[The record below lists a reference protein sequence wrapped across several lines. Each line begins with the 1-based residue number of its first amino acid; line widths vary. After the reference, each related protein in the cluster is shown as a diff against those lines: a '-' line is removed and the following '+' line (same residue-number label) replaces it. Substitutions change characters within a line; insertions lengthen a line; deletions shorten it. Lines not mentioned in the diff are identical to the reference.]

1 MLAREY
7 GVERRAVRGG
17 GRGGRGGRPADPPRT
32 HPRHGARRAGRQ
44 ARPHPH
50 RARARVRAGS
60 AAPGAGRPGQRA
72 APAWHVARP
81 GGVRRPSRAAGA
93 AVPPEFRAVPGS
105 GARRGPGR
113 RPRALTRFEVVR
125 DPLWNN
131 IRLDPE
137 ALAVVDTPAVQRLRY
152 VRQLGH
158 AFLVYPGATHSRFE
172 HALGAY
178 HLARRVLSQLEDA
191 GDTRLAPADR
201 VGLKLAALLHDIGHY
216 PFSHALEEAGLPHHE
231 VLAERHLVS
240 GELAERLAGLGTPPQ
255 QLLALIRGRGR
266 GPRPEPLA
274 GLVAGS
280 LDVDKLDY
288 LSRDAWMCG
297 VPYGVIDV
305 DRLLMSLTVAGG
317 PDGRPT
323 LALHEKGLAA
333 LESLLFAKYQMYRNV
348 YWHHA
353 VRSAT
358 AMFKRLVR
366 NAIAAG
372 RLSADQ
378 VAVATDDGLIHDLMQ
393 ADTAGLARRLRERR
407 LAKRAV
413 DLPATELPADAPA
426 WAADDPELQ
435 QHVEDRLAGEVG
447 LRPGELFLDFPAK
460 PDMLALDLPLI
471 QLAGADATA
480 QLGLP
485 RVAGELHRSARRLRV
500 FVLGSATV
508 SAKAIVELVMLPR
521 E

>member
-1 MLAREY
+1 
-7 GVERRAVRGG
+7 
-17 GRGGRGGRPADPPRT
+17 
-32 HPRHGARRAGRQ
+32 
-44 ARPHPH
+44 
-50 RARARVRAGS
+50 
-60 AAPGAGRPGQRA
+60 
-72 APAWHVARP
+72 
-81 GGVRRPSRAAGA
+81 
-93 AVPPEFRAVPGS
+93 
-105 GARRGPGR
+105 
-113 RPRALTRFEVVR
+113 LTGFEVVR

-137 ALAVVDTPAVQRLRY
+137 AVAVVDTAAVQRLRY

-191 GDTRLAPADR
+191 GDARLAPADR

-231 VLAERHLVS
+231 VLAERHLTS

-255 QLLALIRGRGR
+255 QLLALIRGR

-323 LALHEKGLAA
+323 LALHDKGLAA

-366 NAIAAG
+366 DAIAAR
-372 RLSADQ
+372 RLATDQ
-378 VAVATDDGLIHDLMQ
+378 VAVATDDGLIYELMHGD
-393 ADTAGLARRLRERR
+393 ATGLARRLRERR
-407 LAKRAV
+407 LAKRAL

-426 WAADDPELQ
+426 WPSDDPDLQ
-435 QHVEDRLAGEVG
+435 ERVEDRLAREVG

-460 PDMLALDLPLI
+460 PDMLALDLPLVRRDGSVT
-471 QLAGADATA
+471 QLAGTEAMAH
-480 QLGLP
+480 LGLP
-485 RVAGELHRSARRLRV
+485 RVAAELYRSARRLRV
-500 FVLGSATV
+500 FVLASATV
-508 SAKAIVELVMLPR
+508 NAKAIVELVMLPR
-521 E
+521 EEVLERFEQERSLL